1 MSTTTLNKKRKGTR
15 QVVLNVATGKYSF
28 LIELL
33 KNFDFVQIEKDGGDS
48 KEDIIA
54 NLTQSFKE
62 LRLIKEGKLK
72 GRPAEEFL
80 NEL

>member
-1 MSTTTLNKKRKGTR
+1 MNITSNKRIESAR
-15 QVVLNVATGKYSF
+15 QIVLKVAPSKYGF
-28 LIELL
+28 LLELL
-33 KNFDFVQIEKDGGDS
+33 KNFDFVQIEKEAGDS
-48 KEDIIA
+48 KEEIIA

-62 LRLIKEGKLK
+62 LQMIKEGKLE